1 VERLKSLDW
10 LYNHLIHLIVL
21 CEIVRLKGIKLMPT
35 ISMFF
40 GIIITMYYFDDEQ
53 HSTPHIHVKY
63 QGENAVFSIPHGELI
78 VGKIKSSK
86 TKLIQAWIE
95 IHQEDL
101 MANWELAINGNEV
114 FKIDP
119 LR

>member
-1 VERLKSLDW
+1 LGINFFLGLVIFTGD
-10 LYNHLIHLIVL
+10 II
-21 CEIVRLKGIKLMPT
+21 LKGIKVMPT

-78 VGKIKSSK
+78 AGKIKSSK
-86 TKLIQAWIE
+86 SKLIQAWIE

>member
-1 VERLKSLDW
+1 MERLKGLE
-10 LYNHLIHLIVL
+10 LIYRPLKYLIVL
-21 CEIVRLKGIKLMPT
+21 SEIVRFKGIKIMPT

-63 QGENAVFSIPHGELI
+63 QGENAVFSIPDGKLLA
-78 VGKIKSSK
+78 GKIKSSK
-86 TKLIQAWIE
+86 QKLILAWIE